1 MCRFKEFTIWSTI
14 LILQA
19 CANQNTIQNSENHED
34 TKWFALVER
43 ITNLEQKSYKTAER
57 CTDRSARI
65 KAHLEKRINKAEK
78 LIVKQSSEID
88 RLTKEVKKLQEEKG
102 TFSQLKTKAA
112 DKLKGNVFD
121 FGNTKR
127 LRNRR
132 FLLED
137 KVETFVGFTAYLDH
151 NVNHLGIDQSIVF
164 NKILFNDGGA
174 YHNSSGMFT
183 CPVTGVYM
191 FFFEVG
197 SGARHQ
203 IVAKLVVN
211 GSNTVGGI
219 ADSEYHDSH
228 EAQGSNMAILKL
240 SAGTHVWVENY
251 RWADKFVEGGT
262 TDRFTTFSG
271 ILLYQN

>member
-1 MCRFKEFTIWSTI
+1 MCRLKEFTIWATI

-88 RLTKEVKKLQEEKG
+88 RLTTEVKKLKEEKV
-102 TFSQLKTKAA
+102 TFSQLRTKAA
-112 DKLKGNVFD
+112 DKLKGNEFD
-121 FGNTKR
+121 FGQTKR

-137 KVETFVGFTAYLDH
+137 KVESFVGFTAYLDH

-164 NKILFNDGGA
+164 NNILFNDGGA
-174 YHNSSGMFT
+174 YHNSSGIFT

-197 SGARHQ
+197 SGSRHQ

-211 GSNTVGGI
+211 GSNTVDGI
-219 ADSEYHDSH
+219 ADSEYHDNH

-240 SAGTHVWVENY
+240 SAGTRVWVENY

-271 ILLYQN
+271 ILLYQY